1 MRRFLILTAV
11 FFSLAGIAFAILPL
25 GTIGLIPV
33 ILGLIFAVLTYF
45 KSTPGR
51 KKILPKI
58 LIGLTL
64 LLSVVIIGKET
75 LIEDTVAV
83 DETFKEKIEESNQE
97 NIEELENELEELDL
111 EEFNTEDL
119 NFEEDPGLIEELDS
133 LQQ

>member
-11 FFSLAGIAFAILPL
+11 FFSLAGIVFAILPL

-33 ILGLIFAVLTYF
+33 ILGLVFAVLTYF

-83 DETFKEKIEESNQE
+83 DASFEEKIEESNEE
-97 NIEELENELEELDL
+97 NIQELENELEELDL
-111 EEFNTEDL
+111 EDFNTEDL
-119 NFEEDPGLIEELDS
+119 NLEDDPGLIEELDS